1 MASDLWARVFATLDE
16 ERNRPDASES
26 AAAHSMRQEGSLVIT
41 DAERQ
46 LCGPPNATLVRIHGN
61 VNGKVIG
68 VHLAA
73 QGDCTIEQFKK
84 VVYERTGV
92 KTGTYY
98 FTVKKGAPPGQE
110 GEQMFAGLDERV
122 VNLPQVNGAIHLTPV
137 ANGK

>member
-1 MASDLWARVFATLDE
+1 MASELWARIFATLDE
-16 ERNRPDASES
+16 EERRPDN
-26 AAAHSMRQEGSLVIT
+26 AAALSMRQEGSLVIT
-41 DAERQ
+41 VAERQ

-73 QGDCTIEQFKK
+73 QGGCTIEQFKTI
-84 VVYERTGV
+84 VQEQTGL

-110 GEQMFAGLDERV
+110 GKEERV
-122 VNLPQVNGAIHLTPV
+122 YMKDRVVTLPEVNGAIHLIPV